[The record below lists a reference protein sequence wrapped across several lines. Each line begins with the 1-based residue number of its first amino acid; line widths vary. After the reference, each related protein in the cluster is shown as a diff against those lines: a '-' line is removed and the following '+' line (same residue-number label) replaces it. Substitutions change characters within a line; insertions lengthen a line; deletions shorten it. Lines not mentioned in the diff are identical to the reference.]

1 LIISAFG
8 LFYFQIFLLQKTAPA
23 SSLTFNF
30 VFLPPDAMKF
40 NGPGPERINGRLA
53 MAMFALAAQ
62 NEATTGVTFYQQL
75 THPDPKLAVLA
86 LVLTYATMVPVLKGV
101 KDEDFF
107 MFTVK
112 AEKWNGR
119 LAMLGW
125 VGLMYVEE
133 FYAHA
138 SFF

>member
-1 LIISAFG
+1 
-8 LFYFQIFLLQKTAPA
+8 
-23 SSLTFNF
+23 
-30 VFLPPDAMKF
+30 MKF

-62 NEATTGVTFYQQL
+62 NEVSTGATFYQQL
-75 THPDPKLAVLA
+75 TNPDWKLVIVAV
-86 LVLTYATMVPVLKGV
+86 VLTYATMVPVLKGV

-107 MFTVK
+107 MFSVK

-119 LAMLGW
+119 LAMLAW

-138 SFF
+138 CFF